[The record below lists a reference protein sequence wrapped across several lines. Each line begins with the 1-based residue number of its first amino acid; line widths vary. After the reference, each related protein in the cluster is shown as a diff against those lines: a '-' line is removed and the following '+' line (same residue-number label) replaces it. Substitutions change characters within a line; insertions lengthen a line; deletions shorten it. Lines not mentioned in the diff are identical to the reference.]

1 MGRNKKLRVRLDSS
15 RRRITDHRI
24 KIALEQQRANP
35 DRRLIRHWTV
45 ANKGSFL
52 APSSSLLD
60 NHFDEIL
67 ETTEEIAGLVA
78 ILKTLSPT
86 DAKRDEYEGRLYV
99 ALTHLDHHVK
109 PAIKEWDRVVDQMP
123 ED

>member
-1 MGRNKKLRVRLDSS
+1 M
-15 RRRITDHRI
+15 I
-24 KIALEQQRANP
+24 KRTRQSVLAG
-35 DRRLIRHWTV
+35 
-45 ANKGSFL
+45 KGSFL
-52 APSSSLLD
+52 TPSSSLLD
-60 NHFDEIL
+60 NHLDEIV
-67 ETTEEIAGLVA
+67 ETTEEILGLVA

-109 PAIKEWDRVVDQMP
+109 PAIKEWDRIVDRMP